1 VISIVLDP
9 GNDLT
14 SVGLA
19 VPALLLRLDR
29 TLSGEAA

>member
-9 GNDLT
+9 GDDLT

-19 VPALLLRLDR
+19 VPALFLRLDR
-29 TLSGEAA
+29 TLSGGGA